1 MEPIFESLSSS
12 RRDPRPPPRAP
23 DDAPTDSLLSRT
35 AALVAAEHNR
45 TGRPETV
52 VDVLHG
58 RALKHYER
66 GLREY
71 LTLRLRSATKAE
83 AAWSQ
88 LRAMVAVRS
97 SESLVTA
104 PGIRAHLYRIAR
116 DIVASREQSDEEAPF
131 QHPGIRFE
139 RLRRDLLDEEAEILE
154 LRYARELQASELT
167 LVLDLDLDVVLARL
181 SAASEKASALLAAT
195 RNQGLR
201 RMLLQAFSVRLPGVA
216 QDVAK
221 DAALSSGAF
230 VGKRYRV
237 QARVGG
243 GAFGDVYRAED
254 ADVPGH
260 VVALKLLHQ
269 PSYTD
274 AARQHALRELRHIA
288 SVFHPSVVQ
297 FKDHGWHD
305 GRLWFVMPWYDGE
318 TLASRMEREPLSR
331 REAHKIFVKLARAL
345 EAMHAGGIRHQ
356 DIKPDNV
363 FLADLPGEGEVL
375 PVLIDLGVSATE
387 AEMLV
392 AGTPTYF
399 APEVAAQFASVEE
412 KPWVSNKADIFALAL
427 TLRNALEPSTE
438 EDVDGGAIE
447 TFVEKR
453 ARQLP
458 SLPKERHLRFLAPHF
473 KRWMSLDAMDRP
485 SADELVRELDVLI
498 EPEAKKKRR
507 GRLLRLMLPILFIA
521 SAAFGGAIVHY
532 EAQVN
537 ESGLALS
544 AARSDL
550 AATSAERSAIAARYE
565 SMQLSSSEL
574 RERLADAE
582 SALTQLSTT
591 HEAQR
596 TRTEG
601 LSARNAQ
608 LAETLERSREARRN
622 ERALLEREL
631 ESLRD
636 SSAATL
642 SASQVRLAE
651 ATTRGNEASR
661 RAQEFEASVRELR
674 RELAAFEGE
683 VAAAQAEA
691 AAEQTRAAALARSL
705 EVQIAARRH
714 AEDQVVAARAAARR
728 VANAAPEGE
737 ASEASE
743 EIGEAAAGDAAEPAS
758 AL

>member
-1 MEPIFESLSSS
+1 MDLIFESVSSS
-12 RRDPRPPPRAP
+12 RQDFRPPPSGGN
-23 DDAPTDSLLSRT
+23 DDAAEDSLLSRT
-35 AALVAAEHNR
+35 AAIVAAEHKR

-58 RALKHYER
+58 RALQHYER

-71 LTLRLRSATKAE
+71 LTLRLRSVAKAE

-97 SESLVTA
+97 SESLVAA
-104 PGIRAHLYRIAR
+104 PGIRAHLYRLAR
-116 DIVASREQSDEEAPF
+116 DTVASRERSDEEAPF
-131 QHPGIRFE
+131 KDTCIRFE

-154 LRYARELQASELT
+154 LRYARELQASELA
-167 LVLDLDLDVVLARL
+167 LVLDLDLDGVLVKL
-181 SAASEKASALLAAT
+181 GAASEKASALLAAT

-201 RMLLQAFSVRLPGVA
+201 RMLLQAFSVRLSDA
-216 QDVAK
+216 TDEALEK
-221 DAALSSGAF
+221 DSALGTGAF
-230 VGKRYRV
+230 IGKRYRV
-237 QARVGG
+237 QTRVGS

-254 ADVPGH
+254 AEVPGH

-297 FKDHGWHD
+297 FKDHGWHE

-331 REAHKIFVKLARAL
+331 HEAHQIFVKLARAL

-399 APEVAAQFASVEE
+399 APEVAAQFATVAD
-412 KPWVSNKADIFALAL
+412 KPWVSTKADIFALAL

-447 TFVEKR
+447 TFVEQR
-453 ARQLP
+453 ARRIPRLP
-458 SLPKERHLRFLAPHF
+458 EERHLRFLAPHF
-473 KRWMSLDAMDRP
+473 KRWMSLDALERP
-485 SADELVRELDVLI
+485 SAEELVRELDVLI
-498 EPEAKKKRR
+498 EPEAKKNRR
-507 GRLLRLMLPILFIA
+507 RRLLRLMLPVLLVA

-537 ESGLALS
+537 ASGRALS

-550 AATSAERSAIAARYE
+550 AATSAERSAIASRYE

-582 SALTQLSTT
+582 SRLSQLTTNHQ
-591 HEAQR
+591 AQR
-596 TRTEG
+596 ARNER
-601 LSARNAQ
+601 LSARANQ
-608 LAETLERSREARRN
+608 LGGTLERSREARRS
-622 ERALLEREL
+622 ERAALEREL
-631 ESLRD
+631 SELRE
-636 SSAATL
+636 SSAASL
-642 SASQVRLAE
+642 ANSERRLAE
-651 ATTRGNEASR
+651 SSARANETLGRLQAQEAS
-661 RAQEFEASVRELR
+661 AAELR
-674 RELAAFEGE
+674 RELVAFERQ
-683 VAAAQAEA
+683 VASAEAEA
-691 AAEQTRAAALARSL
+691 AAEQSRAAALARSL

-714 AEDQVVAARAAARR
+714 AEDQVVAARA
-728 VANAAPEGE
+728 
-737 ASEASE
+737 S
-743 EIGEAAAGDAAEPAS
+743 AS
-758 AL
+758 ALAPAAAQPENTASAEDATATSTGPAPVL

>member
-1 MEPIFESLSSS
+1 MDQISESVSSP
-12 RRDPRPPPRAP
+12 RQDLRPPPNR
-23 DDAPTDSLLSRT
+23 DADEVEDSLLSRT
-35 AALVAAEHNR
+35 AALVAAEHKR

-58 RALKHYER
+58 KALRHYER

-71 LTLRLRSATKAE
+71 LTLRLRSADKAD

-88 LRAMVAVRS
+88 LRAMVTVRT
-97 SESLVTA
+97 SESLVGA
-104 PGIRAHLYRIAR
+104 PGIRAHLYRLAR
-116 DIVASREQSDEEAPF
+116 DIVLTREKSDEQAPF
-131 QHPGIRFE
+131 QHASTRFE
-139 RLRRDLLDEEAEILE
+139 RLRRDLLDDEAEILE
-154 LRYARELQASELT
+154 LRYARELQANELA
-167 LVLDLDLDVVLARL
+167 LVLDLDLDAVLANL
-181 SAASEKASALLAAT
+181 GAASEKASALLAAT

-201 RMLLQAFSVRLPGVA
+201 RMLLQAFSVRLRGA
-216 QDVAK
+216 SGEALQTA
-221 DAALSSGAF
+221 AALRAGAF

-254 ADVPGH
+254 AEVPGH

-331 REAHKIFVKLARAL
+331 REAHQIFVKLARAL

-399 APEVAAQFASVEE
+399 APEVAAQFASVDE
-412 KPWVSNKADIFALAL
+412 KPWVSTKADVFALAL

-453 ARQLP
+453 ARQIP
-458 SLPKERHLRFLAPHF
+458 SLPAGRRLRFLAPHL
-473 KRWMSLDAMDRP
+473 KRWMSLDALERP

-507 GRLLRLMLPILFIA
+507 RRLLRLMLPVLLIA

-537 ESGLALS
+537 ASGRALS

-550 AATSAERSAIAARYE
+550 AATSAERSAIASRYE

-582 SALTQLSTT
+582 SRLAQLTAASD
-591 HEAQR
+591 AQGAR
-596 TRTEG
+596 NER
-601 LSARNAQ
+601 LSARTSQ
-608 LAETLERSREARRN
+608 LRETLERSREARRA
-622 ERALLEREL
+622 ERAILERDL
-631 ESLRD
+631 ESLRA
-636 SSAATL
+636 SSASTL
-642 SASQVRLAE
+642 AASQQHLAE
-651 ATTRGNEASR
+651 TTARANEASR
-661 RAQEFEASVRELR
+661 RAQEHEASARALR
-674 RELAAFEGE
+674 SELAAFEGAL
-683 VAAAQAEA
+683 AAAEAEA
-691 AAEQTRAAALARSL
+691 AAEQTRAAALAQSL

-728 VANAAPEGE
+728 APQNAPESGTEEPSVVNDE
-737 ASEASE
+737 A
-743 EIGEAAAGDAAEPAS
+743 EAAAQAPTP
-758 AL
+758 

>member
-1 MEPIFESLSSS
+1 MDQISESVSSS
-12 RRDPRPPPRAP
+12 RQDLRPPPSGLV
-23 DDAPTDSLLSRT
+23 DEVEDSLLSRT
-35 AALVAAEHNR
+35 AALVAAEHKR

-58 RALKHYER
+58 KALRHYER

-71 LTLRLRSATKAE
+71 LTLRLRSATKAD

-88 LRAMVAVRS
+88 LRAMVTVRT
-97 SESLVTA
+97 SESLVGA
-104 PGIRAHLYRIAR
+104 PGIRAHLYRLAR
-116 DIVASREQSDEEAPF
+116 DIVLTREKSDEQAPF
-131 QHPGIRFE
+131 QHASTRFE
-139 RLRRDLLDEEAEILE
+139 RLRRDLLDDEAEILE
-154 LRYARELQASELT
+154 LRYARELQANELA
-167 LVLDLDLDVVLARL
+167 LVLDLDLDAVLANL

-201 RMLLQAFSVRLPGVA
+201 RMLLQAFSVRLPGA
-216 QDVAK
+216 SGEALQTA
-221 DAALSSGAF
+221 AALGTGAF
-230 VGKRYRV
+230 IGKRYRV

-254 ADVPGH
+254 AEVPGH

-331 REAHKIFVKLARAL
+331 REAHQIFVKLARAL

-399 APEVAAQFASVEE
+399 APEVAAQFATVDD
-412 KPWVSNKADIFALAL
+412 KPWVSTKADVFALAL

-453 ARQLP
+453 ARQIP
-458 SLPKERHLRFLAPHF
+458 SLPTERRLRFLAPHF
-473 KRWMSLDAMDRP
+473 KRWMSLDALERP

-498 EPEAKKKRR
+498 EPEANKKRR
-507 GRLLRLMLPILFIA
+507 RRLLRLMLPVLLIA

-532 EAQVN
+532 ETQVN
-537 ESGLALS
+537 ASGRALS

-550 AATSAERSAIAARYE
+550 AATSAERSAIASRYE

-582 SALTQLSTT
+582 SRLTQLTASYETQGT
-591 HEAQR
+591 RNERLNAR
-596 TRTEG
+596 T
-601 LSARNAQ
+601 SQ
-608 LAETLERSREARRN
+608 LAETLERSREARRS
-622 ERALLEREL
+622 ERAMLERDL
-631 ESLRD
+631 ESLRA
-636 SSAATL
+636 SSAAALAT
-642 SASQVRLAE
+642 SQARLAE
-651 ATTRGNEASR
+651 TAARADDASR
-661 RAQEFEASVRELR
+661 RAQEHEATLRELR
-674 RELAAFEGE
+674 GELTSLEGA
-683 VAAAQAEA
+683 VAAAEAET
-691 AAEQTRAAALARSL
+691 AAEQTRSAALARSL

-714 AEDQVVAARAAARR
+714 AEDQVVAARAAARQ
-728 VANAAPEGE
+728 VAPAAP
-737 ASEASE
+737 SETNETSGAPDDV
-743 EIGEAAAGDAAEPAS
+743 EAAPPE
-758 AL
+758 L